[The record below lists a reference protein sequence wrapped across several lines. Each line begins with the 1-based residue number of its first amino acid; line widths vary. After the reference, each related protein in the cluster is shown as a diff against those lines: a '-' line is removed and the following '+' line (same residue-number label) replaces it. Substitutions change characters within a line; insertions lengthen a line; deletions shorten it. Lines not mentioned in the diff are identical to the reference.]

1 MRHFKSTKSSEVE
14 ATSIATTMP
23 RRYCNRCHLSTPT
36 ANPRCIHCRCVLTT
50 DVLRNHIER
59 RVA

>member
-1 MRHFKSTKSSEVE
+1 MRHLKSAKSNEVE

-23 RRYCNRCHLSTPT
+23 RRYCNRCHLSTPK
-36 ANPRCIHCRCVLTT
+36 ANPRCIHCRCVQAT
-50 DVLRNHIER
+50 DVLGDRIER

>member
-1 MRHFKSTKSSEVE
+1 MRHLKSAKSNEVE

-23 RRYCNRCHLSTPT
+23 RRYCNRCHLSTPK
-36 ANPRCIHCRCVLTT
+36 ANPRCIHCRCLLAINVSG
-50 DVLRNHIER
+50 DQIER